1 MDQDLADN
9 PSGFSEREVEDIEER
24 SRLRTPLIYE
34 ILRREGEEEMKRPF
48 TSLWW
53 SGIAAGLSVSFSLL
67 TEAILQSHLPD
78 APWRELVTGFGYSVG
93 FLIVVL
99 ARQQLFT
106 ENTITVVLP
115 IVASPT
121 PANLGRMI
129 RLWGIV
135 LIANITGTLFA
146 ALFCSFTP
154 ALTPE
159 IRTVMVEISHH
170 MMEHDPTQMLF
181 RSIPAGFL
189 MAAMVWLIPS
199 AEGAGFLVITLMTY
213 LIAIGG
219 FAHVI
224 AGSFEAYM
232 LLLNGQLDVTQ
243 MVTGFAAPVLL
254 GNIIGGT
261 VLFTLIAYGQVAKE
275 V

>member
-1 MDQDLADN
+1 MDQDVADN

-159 IRTVMVEISHH
+159 IRT
-170 MMEHDPTQMLF
+170 
-181 RSIPAGFL
+181 
-189 MAAMVWLIPS
+189 
-199 AEGAGFLVITLMTY
+199 
-213 LIAIGG
+213 
-219 FAHVI
+219 
-224 AGSFEAYM
+224 
-232 LLLNGQLDVTQ
+232 
-243 MVTGFAAPVLL
+243 
-254 GNIIGGT
+254 
-261 VLFTLIAYGQVAKE
+261 
-275 V
+275 